1 MGGKISHD
9 KKDKSKIEFDFIL
22 CQVCKTNNA
31 TEIYTKCGHIGLC
44 KDCINI
50 ILENTTCYI
59 KCPNCNNKN

>member
-9 KKDKSKIEFDFIL
+9 DKSKINLDFIL
-22 CQVCKTNNA
+22 CQVCKKNKA

-44 KDCINI
+44 IDCVNI
-50 ILENTTCYI
+50 ILENTTSRI